1 MRGSTRRYDSEREMK
16 IERDGEGKGE
26 REPGVFRSRR
36 NVNLVGRTPRYFGL
50 SSGHRYC
57 CCYWSRRLIV
67 PVLVLDKRC
76 SKKKRLKMRKCDCRE
91 MNVR

>member
-1 MRGSTRRYDSEREMK
+1 MRDSTRRYDSEREMR
-16 IERDGEGKGE
+16 IERDGEGEGE
-26 REPGVFRSRR
+26 RELGAFRSRR

-67 PVLVLDKRC
+67 PVPGKKC
-76 SKKKRLKMRKCDCRE
+76 SKKKSLKMRKFNCRE
-91 MNVR
+91 KCSVM